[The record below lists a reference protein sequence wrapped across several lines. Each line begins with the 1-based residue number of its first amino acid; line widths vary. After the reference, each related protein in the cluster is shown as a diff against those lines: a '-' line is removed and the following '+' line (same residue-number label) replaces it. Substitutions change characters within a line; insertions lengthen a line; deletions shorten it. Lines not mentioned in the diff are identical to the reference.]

1 MGRSSPTTSGLELLE
16 DEPDEE
22 PDDPDEEDDELLP
35 QAAATIENDAATVA
49 SFAHFF
55 KPFTG
60 TPLQILLLLLA
71 IAAPANPPD

>member
-1 MGRSSPTTSGLELLE
+1 MGSSSPTTSGAELE

-22 PDDPDEEDDELLP
+22 PDDPEELDEEPDAPLP

-60 TPLQILLLLLA
+60 TPL
-71 IAAPANPPD
+71 